1 MFRHGTEFA
10 DFCMAPFYL
19 FRNRGGSRFVLSWR
33 RKTAVWNRRR
43 IAMSDPRYTDP
54 RLSDPVLRR
63 DEGVGG
69 PWGWI
74 AGLAVLALVAFLVI
88 AGWNSSPNTA
98 NNNSPP
104 ATTGTATRNISPPA
118 STTGSG
124 AMSPQPLP
132 PAPSKS
138 GAQ

>member
-1 MFRHGTEFA
+1 
-10 DFCMAPFYL
+10 
-19 FRNRGGSRFVLSWR
+19 
-33 RKTAVWNRRR
+33 
-43 IAMSDPRYTDP
+43 MSDPRYTDP

-63 DEGVGG
+63 EEGVGG
-69 PWGWI
+69 VWGWV

-124 AMSPQPLP
+124 AMSPQPLT
-132 PAPSKS
+132 PSKN